1 MSEAR
6 ALGWRSVTALV
17 AANMIGA
24 GVFTTSGYALGDL
37 GSREAVLWAWV
48 VGGVIAVLGALS
60 YGALAVRFPH
70 SGGEYEFLRRT
81 LHPAAGVVAGFVSLL
96 AGFSAPIASAAHAL
110 EQYGFPLFG
119 AEVPRWPWLGTL
131 AILAAALAH
140 GGKVA
145 LGARVQDAVVLAKAA
160 LIAVLLALGARAL
173 LGAEASTDAAA
184 GTVPGVVFEW
194 SAFAVTSLWVYLAY
208 SGWNAAVYVAGEV
221 RDAKRTV
228 PSAMLAGTLLVTVAY
243 VALNAVFV
251 AAVPASELAGKAE
264 VALIAA
270 NALLGRPGEVFAG
283 VIVTLALVT
292 SITAML
298 MAGPRVYARM
308 AEDGA
313 LPAWFARTSAD
324 GAPRPAI
331 ALQAGLA
338 LVFLWVAT
346 LQELMTY
353 IGWTLSLSAAAT
365 VVGLLVLR
373 RREGAVAVPCRGG
386 TVVPVAFVTVV
397 TWFAVASFVR
407 APWESGMGL
416 ATVVVGLV
424 LAGVWSRHDR
434 SRSAG
439 PQAGRR

>member
-1 MSEAR
+1 MSATR

-60 YGALAVRFPH
+60 YGALAVRFPQ

-110 EQYGFPLFG
+110 EQYAFPLFG
-119 AEVPRWPWLGTL
+119 AAVPSWPWLGTA
-131 AILAAALAH
+131 AILLAALAH
-140 GGKVA
+140 GGKVT

-160 LIAVLLALGARAL
+160 LIAVLLALGGRAL
-173 LGAEASTDAAA
+173 LGAPASS
-184 GTVPGVVFEW
+184 GTVAGVTFEW

-221 RDAKRTV
+221 RDARRTV
-228 PSAMLAGTLLVTVAY
+228 PSAMLVGTLLVAVAY

-251 AAVPASELAGKAE
+251 AAVPAGELAGKAE

-270 NALLGRPGEVFAG
+270 GALLGRGGEVFAG
-283 VIVTLALVT
+283 VIVTVALLT

-331 ALQAGLA
+331 ALQAALA
-338 LVFLWVAT
+338 LVFLWSAT
-346 LQELMTY
+346 LQQLMTY

-373 RREGAVAVPCRGG
+373 RREGAAAVPCRGG
-386 TVVPVAFVTVV
+386 AVVPVAFITVV
-397 TWFAVASFVR
+397 AWFAVASFAR
-407 APWESGMGL
+407 APWESGMGFV
-416 ATVVVGLV
+416 TVVVGLV
-424 LAGVWSRHDR
+424 VAGVWSR
-434 SRSAG
+434 
-439 PQAGRR
+439 RRR